1 MLRIATEKQT
11 PFACK
16 ATKSKEKKIAPQR
29 NIFIYVFIYTHIYIY
44 IFLAATVVLE

>member
-16 ATKSKEKKIAPQR
+16 ATKSEEKKNR
-29 NIFIYVFIYTHIYIY
+29 TTTKHIYICIY